1 MTWCIR
7 KLVDYRPVRV
17 RAPSISRCTR
27 RAGASQT
34 RFKWL
39 HELFTPSTNNFSSSF
54 AAYQDNM
61 AGRTHAGPMDF
72 EYQNGTG
79 PLDER
84 SPFAQVSR
92 NSQRNNSSSSS
103 MNNEKKRKDDSK
115 QDSIT

>member
-1 MTWCIR
+1 MVYSKICELFKIR
-7 KLVDYRPVRV
+7 VS
-17 RAPSISRCTR
+17 APSISRCTR

-39 HELFTPSTNNFSSSF
+39 HELFTPGTNNFPSSF

-103 MNNEKKRKDDSK
+103 MNNEKKRKEDNK
-115 QDSIT
+115 LDSIT